1 MNNDLL
7 RENATLLWFVLTSQ
21 SKKSLILTETY
32 WNDIILFGKFRIN
45 IAEEIDTILKSHYMK
60 ICGRT
65 LKVYFPIFAKLHCG
79 LAVVNVEHILRLALL
94 LQFLNL
100 NSNILLSE
108 TQFVQYSSILFN
120 VILLLQGISCSANP
134 IKEGVFWRH

>member
-1 MNNDLL
+1 
-7 RENATLLWFVLTSQ
+7 
-21 SKKSLILTETY
+21 
-32 WNDIILFGKFRIN
+32 
-45 IAEEIDTILKSHYMK
+45 MK
-60 ICGRT
+60 ICGRI

-108 TQFVQYSSILFN
+108 TPVCTEFLNTVQCNIAAAGYF
-120 VILLLQGISCSANP
+120 LQCKSN
-134 IKEGVFWRH
+134 KGVF